1 MQHNSQEQ
9 QVLISIRQIIRATD
23 IYSRK
28 LSKEV
33 GLTAPQL
40 LILQAI
46 KELGAVSI
54 SKLSENVSLSQA
66 TVTNIIDRLESRSLV
81 DRHRS
86 TQDKR
91 VVHATL
97 TDAGLHKVSEAP
109 TPIQNTLSLIHI

>member
-40 LILQAI
+40 LILQENRHKTKSGHLMCETRKDVFLCAI
-46 KELGAVSI
+46 SLQF
-54 SKLSENVSLSQA
+54 KLYSFVREIFTGKIQSL
-66 TVTNIIDRLESRSLV
+66 L
-81 DRHRS
+81 
-86 TQDKR
+86 K
-91 VVHATL
+91 
-97 TDAGLHKVSEAP
+97 K
-109 TPIQNTLSLIHI
+109 